1 MAEYTLKKSAENDLE
16 EIWRYTA
23 KNWGTTQAIDY
34 THKLE
39 QVFSVLANNPL
50 MCRERF
56 EFDPPARIHHH
67 ASHLIVYLVTN
78 NDHIKIIRIL
88 HESMDIDLQLQQ

>member
-16 EIWRYTA
+16 YIWHYTA
-23 KNWGTTQAIDY
+23 KNWGNTQAIDY

-56 EFDPPARIHHH
+56 
-67 ASHLIVYLVTN
+67 
-78 NDHIKIIRIL
+78 
-88 HESMDIDLQLQQ
+88 

>member
-16 EIWRYTA
+16 EIWHYTA
-23 KNWGTTQAIDY
+23 KNWGTTQAVEY

-39 QVFSVLANNPL
+39 QIFSVLADNPL

-56 EFDPPARIHHH
+56 EFDPPTRIHHH
-67 ASHLIVYLVTN
+67 ASHLIVYLLTN